1 MNKAWRIVSA
11 VALVFLVVGI
21 MGIGVGFFTGSSPV
35 VIQNHGSLTEY
46 LERLRINWGYLL
58 EDVSYLLRSLGL
70 SI

>member
-58 EDVSYLLRSLGL
+58 ADVSYLLRSLGL